1 MTMKE
6 LLVLLYLQ
14 SNIYEQDQ
22 SLRIEVETRS
32 RQTICWWRNP
42 RDKKPVHSHHLILE
56 LREDQNPLRV
66 CGEKQFLHRPVQRIR
81 LQIYLQVQQEYLID
95 AERCLHFFKEA
106 IIKNSMQLLASV
118 SF

>member
-106 IIKNSMQLLASV
+106 IIKEFHSV
-118 SF
+118 AF